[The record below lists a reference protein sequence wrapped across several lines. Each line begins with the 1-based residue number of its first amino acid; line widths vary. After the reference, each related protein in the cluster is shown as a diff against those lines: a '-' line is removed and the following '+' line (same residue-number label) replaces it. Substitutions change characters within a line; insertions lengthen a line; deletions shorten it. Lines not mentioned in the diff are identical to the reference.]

1 MMNRGAERVSKV
13 IIAAKL
19 GLPTGFATTS
29 AGGAMKTTV
38 TVERLISRP
47 VSTDGN
53 FPLTLARLKQFINV
67 AWAIPF
73 YQSVE
78 SRKVMPMLVTEL
90 NDLNPDRS
98 WRKMR
103 FPGANPFFH
112 HCTFLQYYM
121 ATVGKK
127 PVGRIAAF
135 IDASYREKAVE
146 GSIGWISLFE
156 CIDDDDV
163 AAALLKAATDD
174 LEAQGAVKIV
184 GPARFNANGEDG
196 ILVDGFDM
204 HPMIMEPYQP
214 PYYGRFLD
222 QWGDKENDWYAFR
235 MTRETATP
243 YMQRLAAMREHG
255 EDIEKRLA
263 RQGIAVRP
271 VKMKNWKSEV
281 ARVKTIYNEAW
292 DSSVHPQ
299 FERFS
304 EEEFDYLAAGLKMI
318 AIEDLVFLVED
329 IAKPGRP
336 VIGMAVTLPDLNEII
351 DEYDHLHAGYVPSER
366 VYGPV
371 DVRRDVGIFRLL
383 RSRVRHRDFKYARV
397 FVLGT
402 TRKKSG
408 IDALLYERTFNAAL
422 GMGVQLASGS
432 QVADSNPEIFVPL
445 SRMGRADITWR
456 VYRHR
461 GADET
466 NDD

>member
-1 MMNRGAERVSKV
+1 
-13 IIAAKL
+13 
-19 GLPTGFATTS
+19 
-29 AGGAMKTTV
+29 MKTSV
-38 TVERLISRP
+38 MVERLISFP
-47 VSTDGN
+47 VSTDGS
-53 FPLTLARLKQFINV
+53 FPLSLARLKQFV
-67 AWAIPF
+67 SVPWTVPF
-73 YQSVE
+73 YQSAE
-78 SRKVMPMLVTEL
+78 SRKVMPMLATEL

-98 WRKMR
+98 WRKMK

-112 HCTFLQYYM
+112 HCTFLQYHI
-121 ATVGKK
+121 ATLGDK

-135 IDASYREKAVE
+135 IDASYHERSVD
-146 GSIGWISLFE
+146 GPVGWIGLIE
-156 CIDDDDV
+156 CVDDDDV
-163 AAALLKAATDD
+163 AAALLVAATDD
-174 LEAQGAVKIV
+174 LQAHGAVKVI

-222 QWGDKENDWYAFR
+222 QWGDRENDWYAFR

-243 YMQRLAAMREHG
+243 YMQRLNAMREHG
-255 EDIEKRLA
+255 EDLEKRLA
-263 RQGIAVRP
+263 RQGIAVRS
-271 VKMKNWKSEV
+271 VSMKDWKNEI

-292 DSSVHPQ
+292 DTSVHPQ

-304 EEEFDYLAAGLKMI
+304 EEEFDYLAAGLRMI

-329 IAKPGRP
+329 VGKPGRP
-336 VIGMAVTLPDLNEII
+336 VIGMAVTLPDLNEVI
-351 DEYDHLHAGYVPSER
+351 DEYDHLHAGFVPSDH
-366 VYGPV
+366 VYGLA
-371 DVRRDVGIFRLL
+371 DVRRDMGIFRLL

-408 IDALLYERTFNAAL
+408 VDALLYERTFNAAL
-422 GMGVQLASGS
+422 AMGVQLASGS
-432 QVADSNPEIFVPL
+432 QVADSNPDIFVPL

-461 GADET
+461 GADEAK
-466 NDD
+466 D